1 MSTSEQGK
9 CPFPHHELPK
19 ENNPHQG
26 ETIHSK
32 NEENPIP
39 VAGMS
44 LGNSG
49 KCPVMHGANT
59 GSDQS
64 VMSWWPKALNLDI
77 LHQHDKKTNPL
88 GEEFNYAEEF
98 KKLDLEAV
106 KTDLKNLMT
115 ESQDWWPA
123 DWGHYGGLMIRMA
136 WHSAG
141 TYRVADGRGGA
152 NTGNQRFA
160 PLNSWPDNA
169 NLDKARRL
177 LWPIKRK
184 YGNKLSWAD
193 LMILA
198 GNMAYES
205 MGLKT
210 FGFAGGREDIW
221 HPEKDIYWGSEKEWL
236 APTGSEGS
244 RYSGERDL
252 ENPLAAVMMGLIY
265 VNPEGVDGNPD
276 PLKTARDMRITFKR
290 MAMNDEETVALTA
303 GGHTVGKAHGNGD
316 ASILG
321 PDPEEGGVENQG
333 FGWINPKGTAGNT
346 VTSGIEGA
354 WTTHPTRFDNE
365 YFELLLKYDWQ
376 LTKSPAGAWQ
386 YEPVNIAEEDKPLD
400 AHNPNVRR
408 NPMMTDADM
417 ALKVDPEYRKI
428 SEKFHQDPAYFQEV
442 FARAWFKLTHRD
454 LGPKSRYLGAD
465 VPAEDLIW
473 QDPIPTVDYTLSDA
487 EIEELKTKLLNSG
500 LTRTE
505 LINTAWD
512 SARTFRGSDF
522 RGGANGA
529 RIRLEPMKNW
539 EGNEPARLE
548 KVLNKLT
555 EIQSTLDKKVSIADL
570 IVLGGSAAVEQAAK
584 DAGFDVKVPFA
595 AGRGDATQ
603 EQTDVESFEE
613 LEPLHDAY
621 RNWLKK
627 DYVVT
632 PEELMLD
639 KTQLLGLTAPEMTVL
654 IGGMRVLGTN
664 YGGTQHGVFTDKVGV
679 LTNDFFVNLTDMN
692 FKWEPVAENLYN
704 IVDRKS
710 GATKFTAT
718 RVDLVFGSNSILRSY
733 AEVYAQ
739 DDNKEKFV
747 NDFIKVWTKVMNA
760 DRFDLK

>member
-106 KTDLKNLMT
+106 KTDLKKLMT

-316 ASILG
+316 ASTLG
-321 PDPEEGGVENQG
+321 SDPEEAGLENQG
-333 FGWINPKGTAGNT
+333 FGWINPKGAAGNT

-354 WTTHPTRFDNE
+354 WTTHPTRFDNG
-365 YFELLLKYDWQ
+365 FFDLLFKYDWQ

-487 EIEELKTKLLNSG
+487 EIEDLKTKLLNSG